1 MKNIVVNIAYKIEAS
16 KLHAKFRVFLYNI
29 LINNSSK
36 HKKIFDLSMIF
47 LVISTVGILIYEVK
61 HTLPYYINYF
71 EYFAVGIFIL
81 EWLGRLTV
89 SFESHKQIIE
99 DYEESQF
106 LNIKY
111 SLFDSVKIITKK
123 KFDYIFS
130 LNSIIDLLAILP
142 SYRPL
147 RILRIFLLFRLF
159 KVLKY
164 SSSLNIFTRVFIEK
178 KLELTLLLLL
188 YLLVIF
194 FSATIIYIYEG
205 NGLNDKINSFV
216 DAIYWSFI
224 TVSTI
229 GYGDITPV
237 SDAGRA
243 ATIILI
249 LASYTVI
256 AFFTSIVTSSI
267 GEKLDSIKQSNT
279 LATVKKLKKY
289 ILVCGY
295 GKTAQVLIDN
305 LKDNK
310 YHFLILENNLEAIKS
325 HKDAKINII
334 HGDATSISLL
344 KKVGINKNISKVVV
358 LTSDDTVN
366 LSIILSIRSVNSNV
380 PIICRSNRAKVKKKL
395 LIAGATSLI
404 ELNDTAS
411 YVALGYLN
419 APVAYEAIDDILV
432 DYKGAIMSEIEIFE
446 NSDFINKPLNSIEFS
461 NFNINFVGIVHDD
474 DKDNFVFNPDKSK
487 IILKEKDH
495 LILIG
500 YEKTINEFKT
510 YIQSH
515 RIIS

>member
-1 MKNIVVNIAYKIEAS
+1 MNNLIINIAYKIEAS
-16 KLHAKFRVFLYNI
+16 KAHKKFRNFLYNT

-36 HKKIFDLSMIF
+36 YKKIFDLSMIF

-61 HTLPYYINYF
+61 HELPDYINYF
-71 EYFAVGIFIL
+71 EYFAVGVFIL
-81 EWLGRLTV
+81 EWLGRLTI
-89 SFESHKQIIE
+89 SFESHKQIIH

-111 SLFDSVKIITKK
+111 NIFDSLKIITKK
-123 KFDYIFS
+123 KFEYIFS

-164 SSSLNIFTRVFIEK
+164 SSSLNIFTRVFVEK

-205 NGLNDKINSFV
+205 NGLNDKIDTFI

-249 LASYTVI
+249 LAGYTVI

-279 LATVKKLKKY
+279 LSNIKKLKKY

-305 LKDNK
+305 LKDNN
-310 YHFLILENNLEAIKS
+310 YNFLILENNNDIIQQS
-325 HKDAKINII
+325 QNAKLNII
-334 HGDATSISLL
+334 KGDATNISLL
-344 KKVGINKNISKVVV
+344 KKIGINKNISKVIV
-358 LTSDDTVN
+358 LTSNDTVN
-366 LSIILSIRSVNSNV
+366 LSIILSIRSLNTTI
-380 PIICRSNRAKVKKKL
+380 PIICRSNRSKVKKKL
-395 LIAGATSLI
+395 LIAGASSLI
-404 ELNDTAS
+404 ELNNTAS
-411 YVALGYLN
+411 LVALGYLN

-432 DYKGAIMSEIEIFE
+432 DYKGAIMSEIEIYE
-446 NSDFINKPLNSIEFS
+446 NSDFINKSLDTIEFD
-461 NFNINFVGIVHDD
+461 NFNINFIGVIHYKNK
-474 DKDNFVFNPDKSK
+474 DKFIFNPIKSET
-487 IILKEKDH
+487 ILNEKDF
-495 LILIG
+495 LIVIG

-515 RIIS
+515 RIES

>member
-1 MKNIVVNIAYKIEAS
+1 MNNLIINIAYKIEAS
-16 KLHAKFRVFLYNI
+16 KAHKKFRNFLYNT

-36 HKKIFDLSMIF
+36 YKKIFDLSMIF

-61 HTLPYYINYF
+61 HELPDYINYF
-71 EYFAVGIFIL
+71 EYFAVGVFIL
-81 EWLGRLTV
+81 EWLGRLTI
-89 SFESHKQIIE
+89 SFESHKQIIH

-111 SLFDSVKIITKK
+111 NIFDSLKIITKK
-123 KFDYIFS
+123 KFEYIFS

-164 SSSLNIFTRVFIEK
+164 SSSLNIFTRVFVEK

-205 NGLNDKINSFV
+205 NGLNDKIDTFM

-237 SDAGRA
+237 SDAGRS

-249 LASYTVI
+249 LAGYTTI
-256 AFFTSIVTSSI
+256 AFFTSIVTSSLN
-267 GEKLDSIKQSNT
+267 EKLDTIKQSST
-279 LATVKKLKKY
+279 LANIKKLKKY
-289 ILVCGY
+289 ILICGY

-305 LKDNK
+305 LKDNN
-310 YHFLILENNLEAIKS
+310 YNFLILENNNKIIQQ
-325 HKDAKINII
+325 HQNAKINII
-334 HGDATSISLL
+334 NGDATNISLL
-344 KKVGINKNISKVVV
+344 KKIGINKNISKVIV
-358 LTSDDTVN
+358 LTSDDTIN
-366 LSIILSIRSVNSNV
+366 LSIILSIRSINQNI
-380 PIICRSNRAKVKKKL
+380 PIICRSNRVKVKQKL
-395 LIAGATSLI
+395 LVAGATKLI
-404 ELNDTAS
+404 ELNDAAS
-411 YVALGYLN
+411 YVSLGYLN
-419 APVAYEAIDDILV
+419 APIAYEAIDDILV
-432 DYKGAIMSEIEIFE
+432 DYKGAVMSEIEIFE
-446 NSDFINKPLNSIEFS
+446 HSNFINKPLSKIEFN
-461 NFNINFVGIVHDD
+461 NFNINFIGIVHDNN
-474 DKDNFVFNPDKSK
+474 KENFIFNPNKENT
-487 IILKEKDH
+487 ILNEKDF
-495 LILIG
+495 LIVIG
-500 YEKTINEFKT
+500 YEKTIDEFKT

-515 RIIS
+515 RIQS

>member
-1 MKNIVVNIAYKIEAS
+1 MNNIIVNLAYKIESS
-16 KLHAKFRVFLYNI
+16 KLHKSFRNFLHNT
-29 LINNSSK
+29 LINNSSNY
-36 HKKIFDLSMIF
+36 KKVFDLSMIF

-61 HTLPYYINYF
+61 HTLPPYIDYF

-89 SFESHKQIIE
+89 SFESHKQIIN

-111 SLFDSVKIITKK
+111 KLYDSIKIITNKK
-123 KFDYIFS
+123 LEYIFS
-130 LNSIIDLLAILP
+130 LSSIIDLLAILP

-164 SSSLNIFTRVFIEK
+164 SSSLNIFTKVFIEK

-205 NGLNDKINSFV
+205 NGLNPKIDTFI

-229 GYGDITPV
+229 GYGDITPI

-249 LASYTVI
+249 LAGYTVI

-267 GEKLDSIKQSNT
+267 GEKLDSIKQTNT
-279 LATVKKLKKY
+279 LSNIKKLKNY

-305 LKDNK
+305 LKDNN
-310 YHFLILENNLEAIKS
+310 YNFLIIENNPAIIAQYHS
-325 HKDAKINII
+325 AKINII
-334 HGDATSISLL
+334 KGDATDISLL
-344 KKVGINKNISKVVV
+344 KKIGINKNISKVII

-366 LSIILSIRSVNSNV
+366 LSIILSVRSLNTK
-380 PIICRSNRAKVKKKL
+380 IHITCRSNRVKIKEKL
-395 LIAGATSLI
+395 LIAGANRLI
-404 ELNDTAS
+404 ELNDLAS
-411 YVALGYLN
+411 HVALGYLN

-446 NSDFINKPLNSIEFS
+446 NSDFINKTLDSIEFK
-461 NFNINFVGIVHDD
+461 NFNINFIGIVHKN
-474 DKDNFVFNPDKSK
+474 DKENFIFNPNKK
-487 IILKEKDH
+487 NTIISEKDY
-495 LILIG
+495 LIVIG

-510 YIQSH
+510 YVQSH
-515 RIIS
+515 KIIS

>member
-1 MKNIVVNIAYKIEAS
+1 MNNIIINLAYKIEAS
-16 KLHAKFRVFLYNI
+16 KFHTNFRIFLYNT

-36 HKKIFDLSMIF
+36 FKRIFDLSMIF

-61 HTLPYYINYF
+61 HTLPAYIDYF
-71 EYFAVGIFIL
+71 EYFAVAIFIL
-81 EWLGRLTV
+81 EWIGRLTV
-89 SFESHKQIIE
+89 SFESHKQIIN

-111 SLFDSVKIITKK
+111 SLIDSLKIITKK
-123 KFDYIFS
+123 KFEYIFS

-205 NGLNDKINSFV
+205 NGLNTKIDTFM

-229 GYGDITPV
+229 GYGDITPIT
-237 SDAGRA
+237 DAGRA

-249 LASYTVI
+249 LAGYTVI

-267 GEKLDSIKQSNT
+267 GEKLDTIKQSNT
-279 LATVKKLKKY
+279 LSNIKKLKNY
-289 ILVCGY
+289 ILVCGF

-305 LKDNK
+305 LKDNN
-310 YHFLILENNLEAIKS
+310 YNFLIIENNPKIIES
-325 HKDAKINII
+325 NQSSKINII
-334 HGDATSISLL
+334 KGDATDITLL
-344 KKVGINKNISKVVV
+344 KKIGITKNISKVIV
-358 LTSDDTVN
+358 LTSDDTIN
-366 LSIILSIRSVNSNV
+366 LSIILSVRSINENI
-380 PIICRSNRAKVKKKL
+380 PIVCRSNRIKIKEKL

-404 ELNDTAS
+404 ELNDVAS

-432 DYKGAIMSEIEIFE
+432 DSKGAMMSEIEIYD
-446 NSDFINKPLNSIEFS
+446 NSNFIGRPLKSIEFDK
-461 NFNINFVGIVHDD
+461 FNINFIGIIHNNSKND
-474 DKDNFVFNPDKSK
+474 FIFNPNKTTTTV
-487 IILKEKDH
+487 KEKDF
-495 LILIG
+495 LIIIG
-500 YEKTINEFKT
+500 HEKTINEFKT

-515 RIIS
+515 RVK